1 MEQVVKS
8 VTESTTV
15 LNSETL
21 PPTSSV
27 ASVAMPV
34 TWLAIVLTAREAAIG
49 ATMAASTVAVGLLA
63 AVMLL
68 TGRWRYVHT
77 VLGSFFF

>member
-15 LNSETL
+15 PNSETL
-21 PPTSSV
+21 PPTSFV
-27 ASVAMPV
+27 ASVAMLV

-49 ATMAASTVAVGLLA
+49 ATMAASMVAVGLLA

-68 TGRWRYVHT
+68 TGRWR
-77 VLGSFFF
+77 